1 MNKIGKATI
10 GLAVAGIA
18 TLGVL
23 TSTSASAAV
32 PGESAPANTV
42 DIPMTRIVNTPGR
55 AISPAADATVQVA
68 GVDGIPANATGIEG
82 YLTLFNASAPT
93 RAFVWSGVNGHPGT
107 ETVTGGV
114 TTTLNSSGN
123 TAPFTSAL
131 SNGAVKVHS
140 NGSARF
146 LLSVTKYDV
155 PAAAPAAAN
164 TFGVGQV
171 WINTKFG
178 NTQWAQYETA
188 ELGAP
193 GGDQAS
199 GSFRFTCTLVDTGCD
214 LTLKAFSTADGYT
227 VYPRV
232 ILEKETN
239 TDGAKLTCEYADGAD
254 NGGATQALTGTAAA
268 PTLVMLGI
276 GSTADCGSTV
286 QTGAQPTSV
295 DHINVPGE
303 AGQGIHYDAFV
314 TLTFTKS

>member
-1 MNKIGKATI
+1 VNKISKATI

-42 DIPMTRIVNTPGR
+42 DIPMTRVVNTPGR
-55 AISPAADATVQVA
+55 AISPAADVTVQVA

-131 SNGAVKVHS
+131 ANGAVKVHS

-146 LLSVTKYDV
+146 LLSVTKYDL
-155 PAAAPAAAN
+155 PAAAPAAAP
-164 TFGVGQV
+164 TFGVGQLQV
-171 WINTKFG
+171 DGVT
-178 NTQWAQYETA
+178 WAQYETA

-193 GGDQAS
+193 GGDQAA
-199 GSFRFTCTLVDTGCD
+199 GTVRFTCKNADAGCD
-214 LTLKAFSTADGYT
+214 VSLHASSTAAGWAL
-227 VYPRV
+227 YPRIV
-232 ILEKETN
+232 LEKEDN
-239 TDGAKLTCEYADGAD
+239 TTGAKLTCEYADGANND
-254 NGGATQALTGTAAA
+254 GATAPLTTTSSVV
-268 PTLVMLGI
+268 PLGI

-286 QTGAQPTSV
+286 QTTVSGAV
-295 DHINVPGE
+295 DHINVPG
-303 AGQGIHYDAFV
+303 ANGQGIHYDAFV
-314 TLTFTKS
+314 TLTFAKS